1 MEHTTFLTAIDDIR
15 SLFAE
20 KLKANGK
27 TLEQQV
33 AKARRQLPRNV
44 ARQAK
49 YLAEAERLIK
59 NPRLAR
65 MINIDAVARAHD
77 VVAAHLRSIDP
88 ARRRKERLLNFA
100 ALVALYVLV
109 AAAVVIGFSWWQGL
123 D

>member
-1 MEHTTFLTAIDDIR
+1 MDHATFLTAIDDIR

-49 YLAEAERLIK
+49 YLAEAEQLMH

-65 MINIDAVARAHD
+65 MINTDAVARAHD
-77 VVAAHLRSIDP
+77 VVVAHLRSIDP
-88 ARRRKERLLNFA
+88 SRRRKDRLLNFA
-100 ALVALYVLV
+100 ALIALYVLGA
-109 AAAVVIGFSWWQGL
+109 AAAVIAFSWWQGF